1 MNYKL
6 NTSAGNNF
14 STVSEKAKQ
23 IATEKSVTVE
33 FEFNGVICLVNKDT
47 NLDWLY
53 RDYSNSWLMDWKL
66 VGPRCLEIYEPAI
79 QKEFEKRKKA
89 RDEKQ
94 AIQDAENRAKE
105 EKEKKEFEAKVK
117 GVEVEII
124 DIGAYNDWKS
134 KNTDGY
140 GACIFKYAEGWAKLM
155 QVEIANGKKLVE
167 CAEPTSFQLGF
178 LGISGFMYG
187 AAVAI
192 LSKCWKHGE
201 ELRRWHNKEYNH
213 EGDGIV
219 NPAILSV
226 GSNAV

>member
-23 IATEKSVTVE
+23 IATEKNVIVE
-33 FEFNGVICLVNKDT
+33 FEFNGVICLVDKNT

-66 VGPRCLEIYEPAI
+66 VGPRCLEKYEPAI
-79 QKEFEKRKKA
+79 QKEFEKRSKTRA
-89 RDEKQ
+89 EKQ
-94 AIQDAENRAKE
+94 AIEDAAYRAKE
-105 EKEKKEFEAKVK
+105 EKEKKEFEAKVE
-117 GVEVEII
+117 GIQVEII
-124 DIGAYNDWKS
+124 DVDGYNDWKS
-134 KNTDGY
+134 KNSEGY
-140 GACIFKYAEGWAKLM
+140 GAAIFEYAEGWAKLM
-155 QVEIANGKKLVE
+155 QVEIANGKKLIE

-178 LGISGFMYG
+178 LGITGFMYG

-201 ELRRWHNKEYNH
+201 ELRKWHNKEYNH
-213 EGDGIV
+213 DCGQ
-219 NPAILSV
+219 N
-226 GSNAV
+226 

>member
-6 NTSAGNNF
+6 NASAGNNF
-14 STVSEKAKQ
+14 DTVSEKAKQ
-23 IATEKSVTVE
+23 IATEKCVTVE
-33 FEFNGVICLVNKDT
+33 FEFNGVICLVNKET
-47 NLDWLY
+47 NLEWLY
-53 RDYSNSWLMDWKL
+53 RDYCNSWLMDWKL
-66 VGPRCLEIYEPAI
+66 VGPRCLKEYEPSI

-89 RDEKQ
+89 RAEKQ
-94 AIQDAENRAKE
+94 AIEDAENRAKE
-105 EKEKKEFEAKVK
+105 EKEKKEFEEKVK

-124 DIGAYNDWKS
+124 DIDAYNDWKS

-140 GACIFKYAEGWAKLM
+140 GVCIFKYAEGWAKLM
-155 QVEIANGKKLVE
+155 QVEIANGKKLTE
-167 CAEPTSFQLGF
+167 CAELTSFQLGF
-178 LGISGFMYG
+178 LGITGFMYG

-201 ELRRWHNKEYNH
+201 DLRKWHNKEYNH
-213 EGDGIV
+213 EGDGVV

>member
-6 NTSAGNNF
+6 NANVGNNF

-23 IATEKSVTVE
+23 ISTEKNVTVE
-33 FEFNGVICLVNKDT
+33 FEFNGVICLVDKNT
-47 NLDWLY
+47 NLAWLY
-53 RDYSNSWLMDWKL
+53 RDYSNSWTMEWKV
-66 VGPRCLEIYEPAI
+66 VGPECYSHYEPEV
-79 QKEFEKRKKA
+79 QTEFEKRTKTRA
-89 RDEKQ
+89 EKQ
-94 AIQDAENRAKE
+94 AIEDAKYRAKE

-117 GVEVEII
+117 AVEVEII
-124 DIGAYNDWKS
+124 DIDAYNDWKS

-155 QVEIANGKKLVE
+155 QVEIANGKKLIE
-167 CAEPTSFQLGF
+167 CAESTSFQLGF
-178 LGISGFMYG
+178 LGITGFMYG

-201 ELRRWHNKEYNH
+201 DLRKWHNKEYNH
-213 EGDGIV
+213 EGDGVV